1 MIETFDNTE
10 YSLPSLIIS
19 CTVFVLIILEIILM
33 NVLRLLHDV
42 MPLDVHVVVPVRRH
56 ERRHWTKF
64 VVFVISL
71 TYHGQSEVFLVVT
84 EAEAVPDVKRDIIL
98 EICSDI
104 KQRMINKESSSNT
117 QYR

>member
-1 MIETFDNTE
+1 MLSILLENTE

-33 NVLRLLHDV
+33 NVLCLLYDV
-42 MPLDVHVVVPVRRH
+42 LPLDVVVPVRRH
-56 ERRHWTKF
+56 ERWHRTKF

-71 TYHGQSEVFLVVT
+71 TYQGQSEVFLVVT

-117 QYR
+117 QY